1 MRWSVPV
8 PPDLR
13 NASLTAATALPPL
26 LAQITHCDNVTEDLF
41 KALGTKQAG
50 ESVVLDLLR
59 SYGEGGEEGRE
70 LARSLRKL
78 QVEVRLQGR

>member
-1 MRWSVPV
+1 
-8 PPDLR
+8 
-13 NASLTAATALPPL
+13 L
-26 LAQITHCDNVTEDLF
+26 LAQITHCDHVTEDLF